1 MSKTSNHAKLE
12 CLKAWTENRK
22 FKAKRKPKKQPLW
35 LKDMHR
41 EEDED

>member
-12 CLKAWTENRK
+12 CLKAWTESRK
-22 FKAKRKPKKQPLW
+22 FKSKRKPKKQPLW